1 MKKLTLT
8 LLLISVTLVSF
19 SQTVEVELFKNGFSS
34 PVDIQNAGDS
44 RLFIVEQGG
53 RIKILND
60 DATINPTPF
69 LDISS
74 IISTGSERGLL
85 GLAFH
90 PDYTNNGYF
99 FVNYTNNS
107 GDTQI
112 TRYTVDGSDP
122 DLADPSSAL
131 PILTVDQ
138 PYSNHNGG
146 CVQFGPD
153 GYLYIGMGDGGAGGD
168 PENRAQNLMEMLG
181 KMLRLDID
189 NTENGNNYA
198 IPADNPF
205 VGDPNAHDEIWA
217 YGLRNPWRFS
227 FDMQDQNIW
236 IADVGQN
243 QREEINRQSSSEA
256 GLNYGWR
263 CYEASLPFNT
273 SGCPNASE
281 LIFPFAEYP
290 LSGGNCAVS
299 GGYVYRGT
307 VYSDIQ
313 ELYFFADVCASTI
326 STIDSNGN
334 VINHGDFGG
343 SWVAFG
349 EDISKEMYVSDI
361 SGSIYKIKGG
371 EIFDVND
378 FESAKIS
385 LIPNPASDSL
395 QVSITNNLINTITIY
410 DLKGAIVLSKTN
422 VSSSEKIIAVNNL
435 ESGVYL
441 VKVTSESGKSTVE
454 KLVIK

>member
-8 LLLISVTLVSF
+8 LFLISITFIGF
-19 SQTVEVELFKNGFSS
+19 SQTVEVELFKSGFSS

-60 DATINPTPF
+60 DATVNPTPF

-74 IISTGSERGLL
+74 ITSSGSERGLL

-112 TRYTVDGSDP
+112 TRYSVDGSNP
-122 DLADPSSAL
+122 DLADPASAL

-146 CVQFGPD
+146 CIQFGPD

-168 PENRAQNLMEMLG
+168 PDNYAQNLMELLG
-181 KMLRLDID
+181 KMLRIDID
-189 NTENGNNYA
+189 NTAGGNNYA

-205 VGDPNAHDEIWA
+205 VGDPNALDEIWA
-217 YGLRNPWRFS
+217 SGLRNPWRFS
-227 FDMQDQNIW
+227 IDEVLNEIW
-236 IADVGQN
+236 IGDVGQN
-243 QREEINRQSSSEA
+243 QMEEIHKESVTEA

-263 CYEASLPFNT
+263 CYEGSLPFNT
-273 SGCPNASE
+273 AGCPDPSE
-281 LIFPFAEYP
+281 LTFPFAEYP
-290 LSGGNCAVS
+290 LSGGNCAVT

-313 ELYFFADVCASTI
+313 DLYFFADVCASTI
-326 STIDSNGN
+326 STIDTGGN
-334 VINHGDFGG
+334 VINHGNFGG
-343 SWVAFG
+343 TWVSFG
-349 EDISKEMYVSDI
+349 EDINKELYLSDL
-361 SGSIYKIKGG
+361 GGNIYKVKGG
-371 EIFDVND
+371 EIFSITDNQNN
-378 FESAKIS
+378 KIS

-395 QVSITNNLINTITIY
+395 QVSIANNLINTITIY

-435 ESGVYL
+435 EGGVYL
-441 VKVTSESGKSTVE
+441 VKVTSESGKSIVE
-454 KLVIK
+454 KLIIK

>member
-1 MKKLTLT
+1 MKKLSLT
-8 LLLISVTLVSF
+8 LLLILISFISF
-19 SQTVEVELFKNGFSS
+19 SQIVEVELVKNGFSS

-60 DATINPTPF
+60 DATVNATPF

-74 IISTGSERGLL
+74 IVSSGSEQGLL

-90 PDYTNNGYF
+90 PDYANNGYF

-112 TRYTVDGSDP
+112 TRYTVDGTDP
-122 DLADPSSAL
+122 NLADLASAL

-146 CVQFGPD
+146 CLQFGLD
-153 GYLYIGMGDGGAGGD
+153 GFLYIGMGDGGNGGD
-168 PENRAQNLMEMLG
+168 PDDNAQNLMEMLG

-189 NTENGNNYA
+189 NTSNGNNYA

-205 VGDPNAHDEIWA
+205 IGDPNALDEIWA

-227 FDMQDQNIW
+227 FDETTNEIW
-236 IADVGQN
+236 IGDVGQN
-243 QREEINRQSSSEA
+243 QMEEINNELSTQA

-263 CYEASLPFNT
+263 CYEGSLPYDT
-273 SGCPNASE
+273 SGCPNSSE
-281 LIFPFAEYP
+281 LTFPLATY
-290 LSGGNCAVS
+290 LLTGSNCAVT

-313 ELYFFADVCASTI
+313 DLYFFADVCAGTI
-326 STIDSNGN
+326 STIDTDGN
-334 VINHGDFGG
+334 VINHGNFGG
-343 SWVAFG
+343 TWVSFG
-349 EDISKEMYVSDI
+349 ADINKELYI
-361 SGSIYKIKGG
+361 SNLNGSIHKIKGG
-371 EIFDVND
+371 EIFNITDN
-378 FESAKIS
+378 KNNNIS

-395 QVSITNNLINTITIY
+395 QISLSNNIINNIIIY
-410 DLKGAIVLSKTN
+410 DLKGAIVFSKNN
-422 VSSSEKIIAVNNL
+422 VSSSNKRIVISSL
-435 ESGVYL
+435 KSGVYL
-441 VKVTSESGKSTVE
+441 VKIISENGKSFVQ
-454 KLVIK
+454 KLVKK

>member
-1 MKKLTLT
+1 MKKLSLT
-8 LLLISVTLVSF
+8 LSFLFISLFIYPQDVD
-19 SQTVEVELFKNGFSS
+19 VELFKSGFSS
-34 PVDIQNAGDS
+34 PVDIQNAGDD

-53 RIKILND
+53 RIKILNA
-60 DATINPTPF
+60 DATINATPF
-69 LDISS
+69 LNISNL
-74 IISTGSERGLL
+74 ISTGGERGFL

-90 PDYTNNGYF
+90 PDYSNNGYF

-122 DLADPSSAL
+122 DLADPFSAL

-146 CVQFGPD
+146 CIQFGPD

-205 VGDPNAHDEIWA
+205 VGDSNAFDEIWA

-313 ELYFFADVCASTI
+313 ELYFFADVCAGTI

-371 EIFDVND
+371 EIFDIND

-395 QVSITNNLINTITIY
+395 QVSISNNLINTITIY

-422 VSSSEKIIAVNNL
+422 VSSSEKIIPVNNL